1 MRRSLGIMGEL
12 EDQYDRDKKSYS
24 DSKYSTFIQREQND
38 PRVKMNRQQGD
49 IFLQYQK
56 GALSREEATDK
67 ILRHALKSR
76 RRQLF
81 KHDDDDV
88 QGAEGEKESE
98 DDEEFFDTSDVIF
111 SPEDRER
118 ALIRKNIQTDK
129 VLDLIANT
137 APTVA
142 QQAQTPTI
150 AQQADMHNLRTT
162 AERKPTQKFT
172 PSAYNNQQKTKKK
185 KKSGSEKRRR
195 CKIRQTESEKEKE
208 KI

>member
-1 MRRSLGIMGEL
+1 MGKL

-24 DSKYSTFIQREQND
+24 DSKFSTFIQREQND
-38 PRVKMNRQQGD
+38 PRVKMNKHQGD

-76 RRQLF
+76 RQQLF
-81 KHDDDDV
+81 KHDDDDDDDM
-88 QGAEGEKESE
+88 QGAERGKESE
-98 DDEEFFDTSDVIF
+98 DDEEFFDTSDLIF
-111 SPEDRER
+111 SPEDREG
-118 ALIRKNIQTDK
+118 ALIKKNIQTDK

-137 APTVA
+137 APTIA
-142 QQAQTPTI
+142 QQAQTPI
-150 AQQADMHNLRTT
+150 VAQQADMYNLRTT

-172 PSAYNNQQKTKKK
+172 PSTYNNQQKTKKK

-195 CKIRQTESEKEKE
+195 RKIRQTESEKERE

>member
-1 MRRSLGIMGEL
+1 MGEL

-49 IFLQYQK
+49 VFLQYQK

-67 ILRHALKSR
+67 ILHRALKSR

-81 KHDDDDV
+81 KHDDDDDDDV
-88 QGAEGEKESE
+88 QGAEGGKESE
-98 DDEEFFDTSDVIF
+98 DDEEEFFDTSDVIF

-142 QQAQTPTI
+142 QQAQTPTV
-150 AQQADMHNLRTT
+150 AQQADMYNLRTT
-162 AERKPTQKFT
+162 VERKPTQKFT
-172 PSAYNNQQKTKKK
+172 PSTYNNQQKTKKK
-185 KKSGSEKRRR
+185 KQSGSEKRGR
-195 CKIRQTESEKEKE
+195 CKIRQTESEKEK
-208 KI
+208 I

>member
-1 MRRSLGIMGEL
+1 MI
-12 EDQYDRDKKSYS
+12 
-24 DSKYSTFIQREQND
+24 F
-38 PRVKMNRQQGD
+38 
-49 IFLQYQK
+49 FLQHQK

-67 ILRHALKSR
+67 ILHCALKSR
-76 RRQLF
+76 RRLF
-81 KHDDDDV
+81 KHDDYDDV
-88 QGAEGEKESE
+88 QGAEGGKESE
-98 DDEEFFDTSDVIF
+98 DEEFFDTSDVL

-137 APTVA
+137 APTIA

-150 AQQADMHNLRTT
+150 AQQADMYNLRTT

-172 PSAYNNQQKTKKK
+172 PSTYNQQKTKKK
-185 KKSGSEKRRR
+185 NKSGSEKRR

-208 KI
+208 